1 MTKKTNEKNIHDRLY
16 INTETTR
23 KNGFTFL
30 RIKVM
35 LNPQYNGSAQK
46 IEITG
51 EERLVLHGEIK
62 IYKRE

>member
-1 MTKKTNEKNIHDRLY
+1 MKRISMTDCILTRRLQ
-16 INTETTR
+16 E